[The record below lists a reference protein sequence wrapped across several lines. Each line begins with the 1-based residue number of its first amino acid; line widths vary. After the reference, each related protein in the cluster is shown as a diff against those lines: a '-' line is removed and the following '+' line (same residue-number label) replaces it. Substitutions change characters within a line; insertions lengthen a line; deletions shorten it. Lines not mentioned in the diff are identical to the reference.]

1 MKAAT
6 PIAIAG
12 ASAVVPAIAS
22 VDIPPT
28 TKFIP
33 NSAEDLAVASSI
45 PFPFASS
52 VPKVMAGP
60 TIGLTGLSSPIISP
74 H

>member
-22 VDIPPT
+22 VAIPPT

-33 NSAEDLAVASSI
+33 NSAETVK
-45 PFPFASS
+45 F
-52 VPKVMAGP
+52 
-60 TIGLTGLSSPIISP
+60 
-74 H
+74 